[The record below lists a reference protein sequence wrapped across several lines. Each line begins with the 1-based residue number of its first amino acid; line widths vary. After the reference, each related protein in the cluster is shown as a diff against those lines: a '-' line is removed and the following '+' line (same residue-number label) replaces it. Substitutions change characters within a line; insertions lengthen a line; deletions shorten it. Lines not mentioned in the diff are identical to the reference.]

1 MKGPCFPIGGT
12 LHPKEEPP
20 KGLRVRQF
28 STETSLKRYRRAH
41 FWPDRKGISHPLES
55 KMWLPGA
62 SRGDDSGANRRP
74 SEGEQPVRTDG
85 GPIRKKDIHT
95 SVTCVT
101 PKMSG

>member
-28 STETSLKRYRRAH
+28 SAEPSLKRYRRAH

-55 KMWLPGA
+55 KIWPPGTPPDTESVRPEA
-62 SRGDDSGANRRP
+62 ERTLANDGAL
-74 SEGEQPVRTDG
+74 
-85 GPIRKKDIHT
+85 IRKRTYTHR
-95 SVTCVT
+95 
-101 PKMSG
+101 